1 MKTKTI
7 YSVAIAAGLVLVIA
21 GGGYALYAAGMR
33 HGNTV
38 GPQGSNGPSM
48 PSIPATTDTSS
59 VAAGEA
65 ATRRHIKSGLKAG
78 DIDPANGQRVS
89 YYHDPMVPGKRFD
102 APAKSPFMDMMLVP
116 VYAGAQPGDGS
127 SVTVSPRVQQN
138 LGLRTAE
145 VVQGSLATQLFSI
158 GSIAWNERDQSVIQA
173 RATGFIE
180 KLYVRATLDA
190 VRAGQ
195 PFADVYVP
203 DWVAA
208 QQEFL
213 AIKKAASNDL
223 PLVAAARQRMLI
235 LGMTE
240 AQVTRVE
247 ATGNAQ
253 VRTTLTVP
261 SSGVVAELVAREGMT
276 VSPGMTLARING
288 LTTVWALADI
298 PESQIALLQ
307 AGAKVEARSAAVPG
321 TVFKGSVQAILP
333 DVAVATRT
341 LKARVQLA
349 NPGHALAPGML
360 VTMQFMDQRSTPAL
374 LVPTEAIIAT
384 GQRTVVMLAE
394 EGGRYRPVNVDIG
407 IESGG
412 QTEIKKGLAAGQR
425 VVVSSQ
431 FLIDSEASLRGVE
444 ARLNSEPPAKPVMHR
459 GEGRVNAMDK
469 DAVTLT
475 HGPIPSVGWGT
486 MTMAFRPPPNGL
498 PRNVAM
504 GSKVQFE
511 FVVPKDGEPT
521 LTGISPLLPDR
532 APTTAPRAG
541 ASR

>member
-7 YSVAIAAGLVLVIA
+7 YAVAMAAGLVLMLG
-21 GGGYALYAAGMR
+21 GGGYALYMAGMR
-33 HGNTV
+33 QGMANPPAPTTSTV
-38 GPQGSNGPSM
+38 ATDLSSM
-48 PSIPATTDTSS
+48 
-59 VAAGEA
+59 AAGEE

-78 DIDPANGQRVS
+78 DVDPANGQQVL

-116 VYAGAQPGDGS
+116 VYTGAQAGDS
-127 SVTVSPRVQQN
+127 SNITVSPRVEQN

-145 VVQGSLATQLFSI
+145 VVQGSLRPQFAAI

-180 KLYVRATLDA
+180 KLYVRATLDP

-195 PFADVYVP
+195 PFAELYVP

-213 AIKKAASNDL
+213 AIKQASGNDL

-240 AQVTRVE
+240 AQVARVE

-253 VRTTLTVP
+253 ARTTLTVP

-276 VSPGMTLARING
+276 VSSGMTLARIHG
-288 LTTVWALADI
+288 LATVWALADI
-298 PESQIALLQ
+298 PESQLALLQ
-307 AGAKVEARSAAVPG
+307 TGAKVEARSAAVPG
-321 TVFKGSVQAILP
+321 VVFKGTVQALLP
-333 DVAVATRT
+333 DVAPATRT

-374 LVPTEAIIAT
+374 LVPTEAVIAT
-384 GQRTVVMLAE
+384 GQRNVVMLAE
-394 EGGRYRPVNVDIG
+394 GGGRYRPVNIETGV
-407 IESGG
+407 ESGG
-412 QTEIKKGLAAGQR
+412 QTEIKKGLVAGQR

-431 FLIDSEASLRGVE
+431 FLIDSEASLKGVE
-444 ARLNSEPPAKPVMHR
+444 ARLNQSAVPPVA
-459 GEGRVNAMDK
+459 
-469 DAVTLT
+469 
-475 HGPIPSVGWGT
+475 
-486 MTMAFRPPPNGL
+486 NG
-498 PRNVAM
+498 
-504 GSKVQFE
+504 
-511 FVVPKDGEPT
+511 
-521 LTGISPLLPDR
+521 
-532 APTTAPRAG
+532 APR
-541 ASR
+541 